1 MRNNKNNDNKI
12 YEQQLKSGAITQE
25 IYDAHKKENTKKS
38 IDLKEI
44 IITKILQIF
53 H

>member
-1 MRNNKNNDNKI
+1 MKINDDNKI

-38 IDLKEI
+38 YFYQQTL
-44 IITKILQIF
+44 LL
-53 H
+53 